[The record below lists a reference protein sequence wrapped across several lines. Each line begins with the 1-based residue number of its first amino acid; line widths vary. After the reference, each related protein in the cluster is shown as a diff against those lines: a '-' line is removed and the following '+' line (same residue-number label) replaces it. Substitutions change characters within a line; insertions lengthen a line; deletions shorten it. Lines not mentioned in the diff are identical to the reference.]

1 MKFYEISK
9 ELERVLDECE
19 SGIPSEAEEGK
30 AFNSSELLS
39 RISALEGSYNDKVE
53 GMLTHI
59 LNLELEVQVC
69 DSELAR
75 LKKRKERAEAKLEGY
90 QMTLETWCGD
100 GGVYGTR
107 ELKWKMN
114 PPKVDLLVE
123 EDKIPEQYI
132 RETVKVTR
140 SPDKTLIKQDILAK
154 ADISFA
160 RLIQTKSM
168 KVK

>member
-9 ELERVLDECE
+9 ELERVLEECE
-19 SGIPSEAEEGK
+19 GGISSEAEEGK

-100 GGVYGTR
+100 GGVYGAR
-107 ELKWKMN
+107 ELKWKTN
-114 PPKVDLLVE
+114 PPKVDILVE
-123 EDKIPEQYI
+123 EDKIPPQYM
-132 RETVKVTR
+132 RESVKVTT
-140 SPDKTLIKQDILAK
+140 SPDKKLIKQDILAK